1 MAFLTDQSWRVLK
14 SWYTCE
20 GPEQEFRRCF
30 TDGLNQSL
38 VSSVTQAKNKGEHET
53 LETRDEAQWVTGRRK
68 RRGHLPLFANLHR
81 ERERERDVWQQ
92 GKGASNVAKVVTRLV
107 VPFKG
112 IELCRPCECSLS
124 PIN

>member
-20 GPEQEFRRCF
+20 SPEQEFRRCF

-38 VSSVTQAKNKGEHET
+38 VSSVTQAKNKGDHET
-53 LETRDEAQWVTGRRK
+53 LETGDEAKWITGRRK

-81 ERERERDVWQQ
+81 ERERRLATRQ
-92 GKGASNVAKVVTRLV
+92 GG
-107 VPFKG
+107 
-112 IELCRPCECSLS
+112 
-124 PIN
+124 